1 MRHETSKLRV
11 LFYAGS
17 HRRWILPY
25 RHQWE
30 DLERWSCNL
39 YLRSHEVHADF
50 ETLNIYGKSLLRF
63 PNGHAVLDIMDYDEK
78 HVLDDPIFQPFVT
91 GKKGSSALL
100 AFEAVIP
107 KDTFL
112 SDRLARNDDEETIWV
127 QEAIRSGTK
136 GIYSKKVT
144 TELDRLARTYRTM
157 FADRSL
163 RRCQRTVD
171 IKLGLLPRF
180 KKSSKLDSC
189 NTTS

>member
-1 MRHETSKLRV
+1 MGVTSYKPKEKKTIRNTSSFFGHTNHKRYWAFYNRSESLHPGV
-11 LFYAGS
+11 QHLLFREVGGRLS
-17 HRRWILPY
+17 FGIVV
-25 RHQWE
+25 
-30 DLERWSCNL
+30 ERWGCNL

-50 ETLNIYGKSLLRF
+50 ETLNIYGKSLLRL

-78 HVLDDPIFQPFVT
+78 HVLDDPIFQPFLT

-112 SDRLARNDDEETIWV
+112 SDRLARNDDEETTWV

-144 TELDRLARTYRTM
+144 TELDRLARTYRN
-157 FADRSL
+157 
-163 RRCQRTVD
+163 V
-171 IKLGLLPRF
+171 
-180 KKSSKLDSC
+180 
-189 NTTS
+189 

>member
-1 MRHETSKLRV
+1 MIGLTSR
-11 LFYAGS
+11 
-17 HRRWILPY
+17 
-25 RHQWE
+25 E
-30 DLERWSCNL
+30 DLERWGCNL
-39 YLRSHEVHADF
+39 YVRFHEVHADF
-50 ETLNIYGKSLLRF
+50 ETLNIYGKSLLCL

-78 HVLDDPIFQPFVT
+78 HVLDDPIFQPFLT

-112 SDRLARNDDEETIWV
+112 SDRIARNDDEETTWV

-144 TELDRLARTYRTM
+144 TELDRLARTYRAM
-157 FADRSL
+157 FDVMRDDGSTFMWELCLLMDRSI
-163 RRCQRTVD
+163 RRFQHTVD
-171 IKLGLLPRF
+171 IELGLLPRV
-180 KKSSKLDSC
+180 KKSSKLDNC